1 MLKSYLPYSETRR
14 RVTEVRV
21 RLRESIFGFIT
32 GVIVLAA
39 LILPSVVPAADRLVA
54 LYSSHA
60 VPYSTPWIAE
70 EMGLFKRYDLDFE
83 FVYIPSSSTATAAIL
98 GGNVEIG
105 LLGGVGVVNAFV
117 SGASDLVFIGSFKNI
132 MTQSI
137 IAKPEVTKLQDLKG
151 KKIGVTRIGSNTH
164 YFSVQALRRAGMS
177 PEKDITFIQTGGDM
191 ETLGALFTGAI
202 DAASLLPP
210 TDGRAIARGFR
221 YVVYGPD
228 LAIPYAAST
237 ITTRRSIVAKRSQVI
252 ARFMRAM
259 AEASRTMHRDKEF
272 AYRVLQKKLRIND
285 RSVLENGY
293 ATEIKVMEPRLDI
306 KAQAIQ
312 TIIDEAQK
320 TNPRAADIKPQDLVD
335 RRYLTEMETSGFFN
349 QLWSDKR

>member
-1 MLKSYLPYSETRR
+1 VSQLQFRILFLS
-14 RVTEVRV
+14 
-21 RLRESIFGFIT
+21 
-32 GVIVLAA
+32 A
-39 LILPSVVPAADRLVA
+39 LILVLSAIFASYSAAADKIVA

-70 EMGLFKRYDLDFE
+70 ELGLFKRYDLDFN

-98 GGNVEIG
+98 GGNVEVG

-137 IAKPEVTKLQDLKG
+137 LAKPEVSKLQDLKG

-191 ETLGALFTGAI
+191 ETLGALFTGAV

-237 ITTRRSIVAKRSQVI
+237 ITTRRSVVAKRGAVM
-252 ARFMRAM
+252 AKFMRAM
-259 AEASRTMHRDKEF
+259 AEASRVMHRDKEF
-272 AYRVLQKKLRIND
+272 AYKVLQKKLRIAD
-285 RSVLENGY
+285 RSVLETGY
-293 ATEIKVMEPRLDI
+293 ATEIKVMEPRLEI
-306 KAQAIQ
+306 KPQAIQ

-320 TNPRAADIKPQDLVD
+320 TSPRAADIKPQDLVD
-335 RRYLTEMETSGFFN
+335 RRYLAEMETSGFFN
-349 QLWSDKR
+349 QIWSDKR